1 MPLFSVLRPSALI
14 VGLLLLTLPAT
25 AQPDRTKV
33 PMTISLHAQAGY
45 TSFSMNEATDFF
57 RAVVGAYQ
65 EQGINIPVQQTYPG
79 NALLGG
85 GVTLG
90 RGGWSTG
97 LHVHYARSEAA
108 ALYGDI
114 GGTLDVTSE
123 TSLWTV
129 ETSTAY
135 TFRRDRRLQPFLGA
149 RAGRAIGRYVVTERV
164 RLAFGG
170 AEDEAWAELE
180 AAGTGFSLT
189 GVGGVRYALG
199 PVFLRTEA
207 GYRYASIG
215 NDEDDLAFDI
225 SYAGPVV
232 SLGIE
237 VPVGRIR

>member
-1 MPLFSVLRPSALI
+1 MTALSALRSPVLI
-14 VGLLLLTLPAT
+14 AGLLLLTLPAT
-25 AQPDRTKV
+25 AQSDRTDV
-33 PMTISLHAQAGY
+33 PMTVSLHAQAGY

-57 RAVVGAYQ
+57 RAVVGAHQ

-97 LHVHYARSEAA
+97 LHVRYARSEAA
-108 ALYGDI
+108 ALYGDL

-164 RLAFGG
+164 RLSFGG
-170 AEDEAWAELE
+170 AEDEASAELE

-189 GVGGVRYALG
+189 GVGGVRYTLG
-199 PVFLRTEA
+199 PVFLRAEA

-215 NDEDDLAFDI
+215 NDEDDLAFDVG
-225 SYAGPVV
+225 YAGPVA
-232 SLGIE
+232 SLGLE
-237 VPVGRIR
+237 VPVWRFQ